1 MDREGYARRKRDSVG
16 FEWKGG
22 RDFKRERLGH
32 GGGTKYSWDGI
43 DGNVLEV
50 HDHLFFA
57 PLLYQFS
64 FHETYYNTTHKRLIC
79 DAIDASNSFNYFIT
93 FMLPLNAYQNV
104 SGFNI
109 LTGWLII

>member
-1 MDREGYARRKRDSVG
+1 MRRNYGKMDREGYARRKRDIVG

-50 HDHLFFA
+50 HDHLFFCPS
-57 PLLYQFS
+57 PLSIFFS
-64 FHETYYNTTHKRLIC
+64 
-79 DAIDASNSFNYFIT
+79 
-93 FMLPLNAYQNV
+93 
-104 SGFNI
+104 
-109 LTGWLII
+109 